1 MFRYNL
7 YLSCYNVFNLLKN
20 KLRVKKVE
28 VAEFTM
34 VQHAVY
40 PTYQQTQ
47 EKDKITIGQMTD
59 FLTNDL

>member
-1 MFRYNL
+1 
-7 YLSCYNVFNLLKN
+7 
-20 KLRVKKVE
+20 
-28 VAEFTM
+28 M

-59 FLTNDL
+59 FLKNDL